1 MEINYLK
8 EAFQRLSLLEDD
20 FNLSADAGVV
30 DELKSF
36 VADDIEA
43 PEEEAIIDVEAETED
58 DLKDSYIGKVILE
71 CDCCHARIYKDIA
84 DVIIDDETGL
94 ANIEERCPV
103 CSTESGFNVIG
114 KIEEFN
120 QDELKDQPED
130 EDEPEENVE
139 DIEDEEEDDEF
150 TVDES
155 FRSALN
161 KVLTE
166 NKHGCTTKGCEDD
179 IELETEEVT
188 EAVNPIMDR
197 VRKKMLAANSLDE
210 DAPSR
215 PNIDDLSVDPKD
227 VSNYLKAYF
236 DDEAKNAENEEE
248 KTEAVRKRAAAVVL
262 LEDPSFKFDTQE
274 DIKKSQEEG
283 NGLIL
288 NARTLINLLSM
299 SDGTREDILAR
310 WNHYCNAF
318 KKGMAQ
324 KILSKGDNN
333 PGIARLRA
341 KMAALPEGCELKEE
355 NSIMNNLRKKMLA
368 LTADES
374 LTEDLKEVE
383 VKTDAGQVKVKNG
396 FDDKVTVD
404 FSSDAGETDEGEMIV
419 PLDDEDINNIENN
432 EEATEESEEEDEE
445 TNESYKLTNEKY
457 NSLNESK
464 VNRYKLTNES
474 YGSLNKSNTKS
485 YKLTEAKKNSYV
497 AIMDADVLDYDC
509 IFVPGLTEEPY
520 NNFEPEF
527 VIESNKDINFIKK
540 YAKDGKIKV
549 GVYIDPNFD
558 PDLDFEE
565 DKYQI
570 DLLKPDVDESFGW
583 PMDLDDADPEDRER
597 YLNSGEPV
605 EIDDPN
611 EDPYFDTLSDIDDFD
626 EETFDELGEAY
637 LRKVYENV
645 DSFITESVASQNG
658 KLTIEGLIT
667 FTSGNKKHT
676 SFIFESAQ
684 RTKRGKVVLEGMNK
698 TFSNSA
704 KAFSLKGELNNKQFV
719 SESMIYN
726 YNTKILNES
735 NEAETA
741 KVYGRV
747 VVKK

>member
-120 QDELKDQPED
+120 QDELKDQPKD

-139 DIEDEEEDDEF
+139 DDIEDEDEEEF
-150 TVDES
+150 TVEES
-155 FRSALN
+155 FKSALN

-166 NKHGCTTKGCEDD
+166 NKHGCTTKGCDDD

-197 VRKKMLAANSLDE
+197 IRKKMLAANSLDE
-210 DAPSR
+210 NVEEDEVFED
-215 PNIDDLSVDPKD
+215 PNAVEDDIQVH
-227 VSNYLKAYF
+227 
-236 DDEAKNAENEEE
+236 EAKAD
-248 KTEAVRKRAAAVVL
+248 K
-262 LEDPSFKFDTQE
+262 
-274 DIKKSQEEG
+274 
-283 NGLIL
+283 L
-288 NARTLINLLSM
+288 NKL
-299 SDGTREDILAR
+299 
-310 WNHYCNAF
+310 H
-318 KKGMAQ
+318 
-324 KILSKGDNN
+324 
-333 PGIARLRA
+333 A

-355 NSIMNNLRKKMLA
+355 NSIMNNLRKKMMSLA
-368 LTADES
+368 TDES

-404 FSSDAGETDEGEMIV
+404 FSSDAGEADEGEMIV
-419 PLDDEDINNIENN
+419 PLNDEDIDNIEDNDEEN
-432 EEATEESEEEDEE
+432 IDDLDLEEPIEEPTEEEPLEEPIEGEEETEEATEESEEEDEE
-445 TNESYKLTNEKY
+445 ANESYKLTNEKY

-474 YGSLNKSNTKS
+474 Y
-485 YKLTEAKKNSYV
+485 
-497 AIMDADVLDYDC
+497 
-509 IFVPGLTEEPY
+509 
-520 NNFEPEF
+520 
-527 VIESNKDINFIKK
+527 
-540 YAKDGKIKV
+540 
-549 GVYIDPNFD
+549 
-558 PDLDFEE
+558 
-565 DKYQI
+565 
-570 DLLKPDVDESFGW
+570 GW

-747 VVKK
+747 IVKK

>member
-43 PEEEAIIDVEAETED
+43 PEEETIIDVEAETED

-84 DVIIDDETGL
+84 DVVIDDETGL

-120 QDELKDQPED
+120 KDELKDQPEEES
-130 EDEPEENVE
+130 EDKPEEENVE
-139 DIEDEEEDDEF
+139 DDVDIEDDEF

-166 NKHGCTTKGCEDD
+166 NKQGCTTKGCDDD

-236 DDEAKNAENEEE
+236 DDEYLNAENKEEE
-248 KTEAVRKRAAAVVL
+248 TEAVRKRAAAVVL
-262 LEDPSFKFDTQE
+262 LNDPSFKFDNQE

-288 NARTLINLLSM
+288 NARTLINLLNVSN
-299 SDGTREDILAR
+299 GTKEDILAK
-310 WNHYCNAF
+310 WNNYCNAF

-324 KILSKGDNN
+324 RILSKGDND

-368 LTADES
+368 AATDES

-383 VKTDAGQVKVKNG
+383 VKTDAGQVKVENG
-396 FDDKVTVD
+396 ANDKVTVD
-404 FSSDAGETDEGEMIV
+404 FSSDASNTDEGEMIV
-419 PLDDEDINNIENN
+419 PLDDEDIDNIENN
-432 EEATEESEEEDEE
+432 DEDDLSLEEPEETIEEPIEEPLEEPTEGEEETEEATEESEEDKEA
-445 TNESYKLTNEKY
+445 NESYN
-457 NSLNESK
+457 
-464 VNRYKLTNES
+464 
-474 YGSLNKSNTKS
+474 
-485 YKLTEAKKNSYV
+485 
-497 AIMDADVLDYDC
+497 
-509 IFVPGLTEEPY
+509 
-520 NNFEPEF
+520 
-527 VIESNKDINFIKK
+527 
-540 YAKDGKIKV
+540 
-549 GVYIDPNFD
+549 
-558 PDLDFEE
+558 
-565 DKYQI
+565 
-570 DLLKPDVDESFGW
+570 ESFGW

-611 EDPYFDTLSDIDDFD
+611 EDPYFDTLLDIDDFD
-626 EETFDELGEAY
+626 EESFDELGEAY

-645 DSFITESVASQNG
+645 DSFITESVTSQNG
-658 KLTIEGLIT
+658 KLIVEGLIT

-676 SFIFESAQ
+676 SFVFESAQ

-704 KAFSLKGELNNKQFV
+704 KAFSLKGNLDNKHFV

>member
-43 PEEEAIIDVEAETED
+43 PEEETIIDVEAETED

-84 DVIIDDETGL
+84 DVVIDDETGL

-120 QDELKDQPED
+120 KDELKDRPEEES
-130 EDEPEENVE
+130 EDKPEEENVE
-139 DIEDEEEDDEF
+139 DDVDIEDDEF

-155 FRSALN
+155 FKAALN

-166 NKHGCTTKGCEDD
+166 NKQGCTTKGCDDD

-188 EAVNPIMDR
+188 EAVNPIMDH
-197 VRKKMLAANSLDE
+197 VRKKMMAANSIEENVEEDE
-210 DAPSR
+210 
-215 PNIDDLSVDPKD
+215 VFEDP
-227 VSNYLKAYF
+227 
-236 DDEAKNAENEEE
+236 NAE
-248 KTEAVRKRAAAVVL
+248 K
-262 LEDPSFKFDTQE
+262 D
-274 DIKKSQEEG
+274 DIQVHESETDK
-283 NGLIL
+283 L
-288 NARTLINLLSM
+288 N
-299 SDGTREDILAR
+299 
-310 WNHYCNAF
+310 
-318 KKGMAQ
+318 K
-324 KILSKGDNN
+324 
-333 PGIARLRA
+333 LRA

-368 LTADES
+368 AATDES

-383 VKTDAGQVKVKNG
+383 VKTDAGQVRVENG
-396 FDDKVTVD
+396 ADDKVTVD
-404 FSSDAGETDEGEMIV
+404 FSSDASNTDEGEMIV

-432 EEATEESEEEDEE
+432 DEDDLNLEEPEETIEEPIEEPTEEEPLEEPTEGEEETEEATEESEEDEE
-445 TNESYKLTNEKY
+445 ANESYN
-457 NSLNESK
+457 
-464 VNRYKLTNES
+464 
-474 YGSLNKSNTKS
+474 
-485 YKLTEAKKNSYV
+485 
-497 AIMDADVLDYDC
+497 
-509 IFVPGLTEEPY
+509 
-520 NNFEPEF
+520 
-527 VIESNKDINFIKK
+527 
-540 YAKDGKIKV
+540 
-549 GVYIDPNFD
+549 
-558 PDLDFEE
+558 
-565 DKYQI
+565 
-570 DLLKPDVDESFGW
+570 ESFGW

-611 EDPYFDTLSDIDDFD
+611 EDPYFDTLLDVDDFD
-626 EETFDELGEAY
+626 EESFDELGEAY

-645 DSFITESVASQNG
+645 DSFITESVTGQNG
-658 KLTIEGLIT
+658 KLIVEGLIT

-676 SFIFESAQ
+676 SFVFESAQ
-684 RTKRGKVVLEGMNK
+684 RTKRGKVVFEGMNK

-704 KAFSLKGELNNKQFV
+704 KAFSLKGNLDNKHFV

>member
-43 PEEEAIIDVEAETED
+43 PEEETIIDVEAETED

-84 DVIIDDETGL
+84 DVVIDDETGL

-120 QDELKDQPED
+120 KDELKDQPEEES
-130 EDEPEENVE
+130 EDKPEEENVE
-139 DIEDEEEDDEF
+139 DDVDIEDDEF

-166 NKHGCTTKGCEDD
+166 NKQGCTTKGCDDD

-188 EAVNPIMDR
+188 EAVNPIMDH
-197 VRKKMLAANSLDE
+197 VRKKMMAANSIEENVEEDE
-210 DAPSR
+210 
-215 PNIDDLSVDPKD
+215 VFEDP
-227 VSNYLKAYF
+227 
-236 DDEAKNAENEEE
+236 NAE
-248 KTEAVRKRAAAVVL
+248 K
-262 LEDPSFKFDTQE
+262 D
-274 DIKKSQEEG
+274 DIQVHESETDK
-283 NGLIL
+283 L
-288 NARTLINLLSM
+288 N
-299 SDGTREDILAR
+299 
-310 WNHYCNAF
+310 
-318 KKGMAQ
+318 K
-324 KILSKGDNN
+324 
-333 PGIARLRA
+333 LRA
-341 KMAALPEGCELKEE
+341 KMATLPEGCELKEE

-368 LTADES
+368 AATDES

-383 VKTDAGQVKVKNG
+383 VKTDAGQVKVENG
-396 FDDKVTVD
+396 ANDKVTVD
-404 FSSDAGETDEGEMIV
+404 FSSDASNTDEGEMIV
-419 PLDDEDINNIENN
+419 PLDDEDIDNIENN
-432 EEATEESEEEDEE
+432 DEDDLSLEEPEETIEEPIEEPLEEPTEGEEETEEATEESEEDKEA
-445 TNESYKLTNEKY
+445 NESYN
-457 NSLNESK
+457 
-464 VNRYKLTNES
+464 
-474 YGSLNKSNTKS
+474 
-485 YKLTEAKKNSYV
+485 
-497 AIMDADVLDYDC
+497 
-509 IFVPGLTEEPY
+509 
-520 NNFEPEF
+520 
-527 VIESNKDINFIKK
+527 
-540 YAKDGKIKV
+540 
-549 GVYIDPNFD
+549 
-558 PDLDFEE
+558 
-565 DKYQI
+565 
-570 DLLKPDVDESFGW
+570 ESFGW

-611 EDPYFDTLSDIDDFD
+611 EDPYFDTLLDVDDFD
-626 EETFDELGEAY
+626 EESFDELGEAY

-645 DSFITESVASQNG
+645 DSFITESVTGQNG
-658 KLTIEGLIT
+658 KLIVEGLIT

-676 SFIFESAQ
+676 SFVFESAQ

-704 KAFSLKGELNNKQFV
+704 KAFSLKGNLDNKHFV